1 MLKLHQIFLR
11 KFIGL
16 VLVILVVI
24 GGITYLWLK
33 NEYIEQTKENLLD
46 NIKILALH
54 LDSKDSIE
62 QLIHSIKSVNHIRI
76 TLVDDQG
83 KVIAESHK
91 DKENMDNHA
100 NRQEIIQAKY
110 QEYGY
115 AIRYSNTLKKE
126 LLYVAKKYTIDEK
139 PLYVRMAK
147 DIQQINQGFLT
158 LSLKVLV
165 IFVFFMILAL
175 LLTYNISQSLEE
187 QTQQILQFLSR
198 LTKQK
203 KESKI
208 TSDFSLEFYEITKL
222 LTKVSKILAKKEKNK
237 AKYTEKLRQSNRQ
250 KDDII
255 SAISHEFKNPIS
267 IIQGYSQTILEDKDL
282 NPKIQENFLKKISS
296 NSMRLTQMID
306 RLRLTIRLDE
316 GNQNHTFT
324 NISLKNLCTD
334 VIDNL
339 HVKYPSRT
347 IELHCDENVKIQ
359 GDETLMNIA
368 VSNLIENA
376 LKYSEDEV
384 IVKILN
390 NRIDV
395 QDLGIGLKE
404 NEIEKVTQKFY
415 RVSKNGWNNSLGIGL
430 SIVANVLKLHN
441 FKLEIKSTEGVG
453 STFSIIF

>member
-1 MLKLHQIFLR
+1 MNFWIEILIF
-11 KFIGL
+11 
-16 VLVILVVI
+16 
-24 GGITYLWLK
+24 
-33 NEYIEQTKENLLD
+33 
-46 NIKILALH
+46 
-54 LDSKDSIE
+54 
-62 QLIHSIKSVNHIRI
+62 
-76 TLVDDQG
+76 
-83 KVIAESHK
+83 
-91 DKENMDNHA
+91 
-100 NRQEIIQAKY
+100 KY
-110 QEYGY
+110 
-115 AIRYSNTLKKE
+115 S
-126 LLYVAKKYTIDEK
+126 
-139 PLYVRMAK
+139 
-147 DIQQINQGFLT
+147 
-158 LSLKVLV
+158 
-165 IFVFFMILAL
+165 
-175 LLTYNISQSLEE
+175 
-187 QTQQILQFLSR
+187 
-198 LTKQK
+198 
-203 KESKI
+203 
-208 TSDFSLEFYEITKL
+208 
-222 LTKVSKILAKKEKNK
+222 
-237 AKYTEKLRQSNRQ
+237 
-250 KDDII
+250 
-255 SAISHEFKNPIS
+255 
-267 IIQGYSQTILEDKDL
+267 
-282 NPKIQENFLKKISS
+282 
-296 NSMRLTQMID
+296 
-306 RLRLTIRLDE
+306 LTIRLDE

-430 SIVANVLKLHN
+430 SIVANVLKSHN